1 MMARS
6 GPFLMVTR
14 PAVIVSDGLSVADG
28 LRLIDA
34 TSNAGGFG
42 PAGDWASNE
51 KLRPTA
57 AENIEPVAN
66 VRFTGTSQPW
76 MLHPRMIGNEKRRS
90 GDPFAP
96 VITRHYAT
104 TRDLTG

>member
-1 MMARS
+1 MVRRPA
-6 GPFLMVTR
+6 LMVSD
-14 PAVIVSDGLSVADG
+14 AVSFADV

-57 AENIEPVAN
+57 AEKITLVAK
-66 VRFTGTSQPW
+66 VRLMGTSQAF
-76 MLHPRMIGNEKRRS
+76 R
-90 GDPFAP
+90 
-96 VITRHYAT
+96 AT
-104 TRDLTG
+104 